1 MRRIVLASLIA
12 LGGVAPLGCDKL
24 ISPNVT
30 ETDFALPAKSYSFDA
45 SAFGFPVELTQE
57 VPCGP
62 GLVMDC
68 CNPALAQ
75 PPPDCSATPTSCEPN
90 AGGTNVCMA
99 QVTVAQSTMIDLG
112 QEVPKLSSVTG
123 LLNITIKRISYS
135 VDANTLDVDLPDVI
149 LYMAPQGVTDPAD
162 SRAQKFG
169 TLPAIPAM
177 TRPAGDVVLE
187 PNAAQVFNTFTHDI
201 RSPFTFIA
209 GTTLKVSKAPTGK
222 IDLTVSGMLAAS
234 L

>member
-1 MRRIVLASLIA
+1 
-12 LGGVAPLGCDKL
+12 LGCDKL

-99 QVTVAQSTMIDLG
+99 QVTVAQSTMI
-112 QEVPKLSSVTG
+112 
-123 LLNITIKRISYS
+123 NITIKRISYS

-201 RSPFTFIA
+201 QSPFTFIA